1 MQIKDQKQQ
10 LVHLKKIERQTD
22 RKYNKVT
29 MQNLET
35 KMPQQTAE
43 KDIHLHKAELEYFY
57 KVQCKL
63 QELQDSEVLLWQKQ
77 KELYETTW
85 RYEILYQKFLALQCE
100 YNDYHNEV
108 EKVIVS
114 AQLESSLSHVLS
126 ERKLVKMKF
135 VKDVYNASLV
145 EVLNR
150 SNKSILCN
158 KRNNKNNAFDHIPD
172 YINISENPS
181 RENRVF
187 VKNILQVKNVKIREL
202 EFTLKQ
208 IQKDHEQFKIT
219 SAK

>member
-29 MQNLET
+29 IQNIET
-35 KMPQQTAE
+35 KTPQQSAA
-43 KDIHLHKAELEYFY
+43 KDIHMYKAELEKFY

-63 QELQDSEVLLWQKQ
+63 QELQDSEILLWQKQ

-100 YNDYHNEV
+100 YNGYHNEV

-114 AQLESSLSHVLS
+114 AQQESSLSHVLL
-126 ERKLVKMKF
+126 ERKLVKMKL

-145 EVLNR
+145 EVLKR
-150 SNKSILCN
+150 SNKNIYN
-158 KRNNKNNAFDHIPD
+158 KRNNMKNAFEHIPD
-172 YINISENPS
+172 YINISKNPPKENQL
-181 RENRVF
+181 F
-187 VKNILQVKNVKIREL
+187 VKNILQVKNAKIREL
-202 EFTLKQ
+202 EFTLQQ
-208 IQKDHEQFKIT
+208 IQKDHQQFKIT
-219 SAK
+219 NAK